1 MEAAEADR
9 AVAAA
14 TAVVAGLGLRVA
26 DAHVLNDSNRLVVRL
41 LPCDVVA
48 RVSPPGHF
56 ASAAREVELARR
68 LGATADAP
76 IVRLHPDVEP
86 RLHLHDDHEVSL
98 WSHVEPVPD
107 DDFSPAAYADALGRL
122 HAGLRKI
129 DLATAPHVLDR
140 AESTRRDAADDR
152 RTTPDLADADR
163 DLLLRTLDAAGRAI
177 GERDTTVVVQQL
189 LHGEPH
195 RGNVLATADEGPRF
209 FDFEN
214 ACYRPV
220 EYDLAWVPD
229 AVARATPDLD
239 PSLLDACRGLVLAII
254 ATHRWSAGDRHP
266 SGRVSGAA
274 FLDALRAGP
283 PGPAIDAVRW

>member
-1 MEAAEADR
+1 MEAAEAER

-14 TAVVAGLGLRVA
+14 TAVVAGLGLRVGA
-26 DAHVLNDSNRLVVRL
+26 AHVLNDSNRLVVRL

-48 RVSPPGHF
+48 RVTPPGHF

-68 LGATADAP
+68 LGATTSP
-76 IVRLHPDVEP
+76 IVRLHPAVEP
-86 RLHLHDDHEVSL
+86 RLHVHDDHEVSL
-98 WSHVEPVPD
+98 WSHAEPVP
-107 DDFSPAAYADALGRL
+107 SHLAPAAYGEALGRL
-122 HAGLRKI
+122 HAGLRTS

-140 AESTRRDAADDR
+140 AESTRRDAADR
-152 RTTPDLADADR
+152 HHVTPDLTDEDR
-163 DLLLRTLDAAGRAI
+163 DLLLRTLDATGRAI
-177 GERDTTVVVQQL
+177 GEQDVTVVEQL

-195 RGNVLATADEGPRF
+195 QGNVLATADEGPQF

-214 ACYRPV
+214 ACRGPV

-229 AVARATPDLD
+229 EVALATPDVD
-239 PSLLDACRGLVLAII
+239 PQLLDACRGLVLAII

-266 SGRVSGAA
+266 SGRASGFA

-283 PGPAIDAVRW
+283 PWPAIDAVRH